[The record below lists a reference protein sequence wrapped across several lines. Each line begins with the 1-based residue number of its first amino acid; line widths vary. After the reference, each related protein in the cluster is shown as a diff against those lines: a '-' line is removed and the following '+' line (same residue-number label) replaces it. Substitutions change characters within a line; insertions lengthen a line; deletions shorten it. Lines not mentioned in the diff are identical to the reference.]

1 MTEFDLRVRLNKT
14 LRKDLKS
21 NRYEIVDISTGEVF
35 HLSSTL
41 KQTVRIANQFG
52 DSIRIECSEN
62 CTRSL
67 RQH

>member
-1 MTEFDLRVRLNKT
+1 MTEFDLRARLNKT

-35 HLSSTL
+35 HLASTL
-41 KQTVRIANQFG
+41 KQIVRIANQFG
-52 DSIRIECSEN
+52 DSIRIECSEI
-62 CTRSL
+62 CTKSR